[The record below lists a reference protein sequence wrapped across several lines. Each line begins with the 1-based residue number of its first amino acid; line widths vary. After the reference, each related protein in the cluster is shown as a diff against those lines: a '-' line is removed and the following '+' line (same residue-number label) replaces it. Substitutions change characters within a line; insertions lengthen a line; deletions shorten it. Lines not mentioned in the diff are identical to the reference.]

1 MEVPMNGDTTAR
13 HNLLRPQGH
22 VVRASARPYFDEDL
36 AVIAK
41 MNEMLS
47 FARAEH
53 ISGGR
58 GG

>member
-1 MEVPMNGDTTAR
+1 MVVPMNGYTSAWHD
-13 HNLLRPQGH
+13 LLRPQGH

-53 ISGGR
+53 ISAGR
-58 GG
+58 GR